1 MYFYAVIIF
10 YKKKCVEI
18 QTNSLDLVCETFCDK
33 SATCST
39 IKMKKKCCFKYKK
52 KGVNCKRCPRN
63 FEVFTQSSKKK
74 DFKMKSL
81 YLN

>member
-1 MYFYAVIIF
+1 MYFYVVIVF
-10 YKKKCVEI
+10 YKKLCPES
-18 QTNSLDLVCETFCDK
+18 QTKLDLVCETFCDK

-39 IKMKKKCCFKYKK
+39 IKLKKKCCFKYKK
-52 KGVNCKRCPRN
+52 KGTNCKRCPQN
-63 FEVFTQSSKKK
+63 IEIFTKATKKK